1 MLPKN
6 KAADGKVVASNQP
19 FEKSVVQ
26 LLRNFAKGG
35 YNEVAQMIEINVPEK
50 EREVAARAYIK
61 MINLAAF
68 EAYNMSL
75 AANNKPLLVN
85 NAGTQAMIQDSL
97 NGFSDMFFYG
107 TTYFL
112 QLKISS
118 IKKLAVCN

>member
-1 MLPKN
+1 M
-6 KAADGKVVASNQP
+6 
-19 FEKSVVQ
+19 VQ

-35 YNEVAQMIEINVPEK
+35 YNEVAQMIERNVPEK

-85 NAGTQAMIQDSL
+85 NSGTQAMIQDSL
-97 NGFSDMFFYG
+97 NGFSDMFFLWHIIFF
-107 TTYFL
+107 TARKFR
-112 QLKISS
+112 
-118 IKKLAVCN
+118 A